1 MTSRQRRE
9 SLSYLNNVAPV
20 PIELDDDG
28 EAQHRYDENS
38 HITDVFVGDHLE
50 VAGEGAPLYT
60 VWAIRI
66 VINEAAHSL
75 ILLYKRYSDIEKF
88 RELLVQTFPGEEVPQ
103 LPPKDSFSLSRLWMS
118 EQWLETRRRG
128 LQWFMTSVLLN
139 PKFQHSDV
147 VTKFV
152 LDIS

>member
-1 MTSRQRRE
+1 MGPRQRRD
-9 SLSYLNNVAPV
+9 SLSYLNNVAPI
-20 PIELDDDG
+20 PIELNEDG
-28 EAQHRYDENS
+28 AAQHQFDSSS

-60 VWAIRI
+60 VWSIRI

-88 RELLVQTFPGEEVPQ
+88 RHQLMCTFPGEELPP
-103 LPPKDSFSLSRLWMS
+103 LPPKDSFSLSRLWLS
-118 EQWLETRRRG
+118 ELWLESRRRG

-139 PKFQHSDV
+139 PKFQHSEV
-147 VTKFV
+147 ITKFV
-152 LDIS
+152 LDIN